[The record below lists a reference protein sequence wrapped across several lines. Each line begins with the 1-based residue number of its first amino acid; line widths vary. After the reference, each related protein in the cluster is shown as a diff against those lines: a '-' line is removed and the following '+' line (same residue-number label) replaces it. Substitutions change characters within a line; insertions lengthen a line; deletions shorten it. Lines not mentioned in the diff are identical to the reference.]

1 MVYNDGM
8 SCVPT
13 TAEALMQETLKHEAA
28 NKGKWYARAS
38 PEARAKLCAAY
49 EAEDYPDEKAL
60 KKLAKE
66 VGAPSPACVKT
77 FFDSLHWVLQNR

>member
-1 MVYNDGM
+1 MPRLATIAFMRVAKVRLRP
-8 SCVPT
+8 SSF
-13 TAEALMQETLKHEAA
+13 AA
-28 NKGKWYARAS
+28 VR
-38 PEARAKLCAAY
+38 AAY
-49 EAEDYPDEKAL
+49 EAEDDPDEKAL